1 MCVGS
6 DLYASQWGE
15 DRFLTEHGHVAA
27 TGVFVDVG
35 AGDPIRFSNTYYF
48 EQIGW
53 HGLCIDADPTQV
65 EALSAARGCRVEW
78 AAVTSRRGEVE
89 LARGDDPDFSTTL
102 DHLPQLAVERGWTRS
117 TVRVP
122 AMTLEAILE
131 QHRIGRIDLLSI
143 DTEGNELDVC
153 ETMNWEAHRPRV
165 VIIEYLTWG
174 RPSQETAIRR
184 YFARSPYRLIH
195 RTTSNLIYTESR
207 MRRLIPSHRHVRMH
221 RGRPDAAPPH
231 AEGRRG

>member
-1 MCVGS
+1 M
-6 DLYASQWGE
+6 
-15 DRFLTEHGHVAA
+15 
-27 TGVFVDVG
+27 
-35 AGDPIRFSNTYYF
+35 
-48 EQIGW
+48 
-53 HGLCIDADPTQV
+53 
-65 EALSAARGCRVEW
+65 
-78 AAVTSRRGEVE
+78 
-89 LARGDDPDFSTTL
+89 
-102 DHLPQLAVERGWTRS
+102 
-117 TVRVP
+117 P